1 MNLSQNL
8 TQRITAG
15 EPNTIEFNAYFDQTT
30 VAQLI
35 DFANQKG
42 GMVLVGVKN
51 TGEICGVSLGKET
64 LNDWLSQI
72 NTATTPALTPHI
84 ALYTEQGKTVVAISI
99 EPSSVTPININTSQI
114 KTNKT
119 ARHLTSGNSGYQQ
132 QNLAES
138 SHLNMPPMHFAWGL
152 YQAETHTLNDL
163 STPKIER
170 FISQINH
177 SGRFKIQTTDIAAL
191 EKLNYIINGHPTWQ
205 AMLLFAKQPLCHHV
219 HIGRYKTPD
228 TMIGD
233 QQFTDTLFEIVDLTI
248 ACVSANISNDS
259 GLKPINNNSQ
269 QQRPAYP
276 MPALREA
283 LLNAVIH
290 RNYND
295 GSDIQIKIFDDYL
308 TIFSPGT
315 LYGGITVADLQADN
329 YRPSLRNKHIVE
341 AFYLTGQSEKY
352 GSGFI
357 RIRKVLEDYPEI
369 NFEITEVA
377 GGVMATFT
385 QQQSAV
391 DSHVNASSNTSLNI
405 NANASSNKSLTPR
418 VNISQNTRT
427 NAHPCALLSGQPK

>member
-1 MNLSQNL
+1 MNL
-8 TQRITAG
+8 TQRITAS

-35 DFANQKG
+35 NFANQKG

-99 EPSSVTPININTSQI
+99 APCPVTPININTSHI

-119 ARHLTSGNSGYQQ
+119 ARHLTSVNSGYQQ
-132 QNLAES
+132 QNLPES
-138 SHLNMPPMHFAWGL
+138 SHLNMPPMHFPWGL
-152 YQAETHTLNDL
+152 SQAQTHTLDDL
-163 STPKIER
+163 SAPKIER

-177 SGRFKIQTTDIAAL
+177 SGRFKIQTTNIAAL

-205 AMLLFAKQPLCHHV
+205 AMLLFAKQPMRHHI
-219 HIGRYKTPD
+219 HIGRYETPT

-233 QQFTDTLFEIVDLTI
+233 QQFTDTLFEIVDITM
-248 ACVSANISNDS
+248 ACVSANISNNS
-259 GLKPINNNSQ
+259 GLKPLNNNSQ

-276 MPALREA
+276 IPALREA

-295 GSDIQIKIFDDYL
+295 SSDIQIKIFDDHL

-329 YRPSLRNKHIVE
+329 YRPSLRNKLIAE
-341 AFYLTGQSEKY
+341 AFYLTGNSEKY

-357 RIRKVLEDYPEI
+357 RIRKALEDYPEI
-369 NFEITEVA
+369 KFEIAEVA
-377 GGVMATFT
+377 GGVLATFT

-391 DSHVNASSNTSLNI
+391 DSHVNTSLNTSV
-405 NANASSNKSLTPR
+405 NSHLNVSKNASP
-418 VNISQNTRT
+418 
-427 NAHPCALLSGQPK
+427 NAHPGALLSGQPI